1 MGRLYQRIA
10 IQVAILAVVLYCI
23 WPPEKQLKFGKDL
36 AGGISLVYSLQL
48 SDTDDATEVMAKVAE
63 ALKNRVDPN
72 GVMEI
77 SIQPMG
83 RDRLEISMP
92 LPRQEVKELRAV
104 FESKVKKL
112 GEFKP
117 TQAKLSQAFELAGD
131 KRDARLAEISAGQSV
146 LLDKLK
152 EAATLYDARWALD
165 KRLEELTTDIDAVER
180 AKVIA
185 QRAEVN
191 PKYREVVDTLLA
203 NAVSPDVVRRVL
215 ELPTQT
221 RRIKDPLNGE
231 AAFAIDPSQQEMR
244 LADLLKRYPLRVAEI
259 KDAVE
264 AFATYASQRKTLD
277 DPQDLVRMLRGAG
290 VLSFRIP
297 IAVGPGDKAHPEESQ
312 LRQELREKGPTA
324 SRRPDARWFKINQI
338 ANWYDSVPMR
348 ELLMASPQQFFA
360 SRKLVGEP
368 YLDGYYILCWD
379 TDNAKLTPDNGVDWG
394 VASAGDDRDE
404 MGKPAVRFVMNTA
417 GAALLN
423 DLTRTHVGEP
433 MAVLLDDEV
442 YTAPNLNS
450 AISKQGIITGIDSED
465 ERRYVIKVLAAG
477 ALQAKLSPEPVSRSI
492 VGPTLGADNL
502 RASYLT
508 GAVAFVLV
516 AGFMVVY
523 YFGSGAIAVVALIYN
538 LVLVLA
544 IMAMN
549 KAAFTLP
556 GIAGVVLTFGQ
567 AVDSNVLV
575 YERMREEFHRGADLK
590 TAVRLGFSRAL
601 PPIIDGNVSNLIIC
615 VVLGYFGTQEI
626 RGFAVTL
633 GIGVL
638 TTLFTTLVVS
648 RLMFTVLI
656 ERFGWRHA
664 SQLPMAVPFV
674 QRLLSPH
681 VNWMKHRWGFLSTLV
696 IFLGAMG
703 YVTWHQG
710 VDLLGME
717 FRSGTAVT
725 LTFKQT
731 PGPDGK
737 LVQMKATRAEVDKRI
752 KAIEAAAPEGSP
764 LKQLR
769 EARILAV
776 NPDSDMVTSST
787 FTIKSRVTDPDAV
800 QNAIVVAFRDMV
812 ESQPPLHYKGSD
824 QGPDTGPLFPIVGQ
838 VLGESINMPGVR
850 TPSGEFA
857 GGLAIVLENIEPRV
871 SVAEIESRV
880 AEARAKFT
888 DVAFNQQEVVLLKG
902 TEDAA
907 ETAVILVRNPSISYR
922 DDPSLWATMVRNREW
937 GMVNS
942 ALTEVHTLASVQSFT
957 PAIAKAFAAQ
967 GVICTVLSLV
977 FLTIFVFIRFGTA
990 RWAIAAT
997 VPLFAD
1003 VIGIIGLIGV
1013 AQLLHDTPATH
1024 GIARSLGIL
1033 PFELDLAQIAAV
1045 LTIVG
1050 YSLNDKIIIL
1060 DRIRENKGK
1069 SLYASAQMIND
1080 SINQTLSRTFITA
1093 GVHMI
1098 TTIALYIF
1106 GGEALRGFAYTFSL
1120 GVILGTYTSI
1130 VSTPLVWS
1138 SKLEKVVP
1146 PGLPPGIA
1154 PPAAVPALEGGI
1166 R

>member
-10 IQVAILAVVLYCI
+10 IQVAILVAVLYAI
-23 WPPEKQLKFGKDL
+23 WPPDQQLKFGKDL
-36 AGGISLVYSLQL
+36 AGGVSLVYSLQL
-48 SDTDDATEVMAKVAE
+48 SDSDDAAVVMAKVIE

-72 GVMEI
+72 GVLEI

-83 RDRLEISMP
+83 RDRIDISMP
-92 LPRQEVKELRAV
+92 LPRQEVKDLRAA
-104 FESKVKKL
+104 FEAKLKKL

-117 TQAKLSQAFELAGD
+117 TLAKLAQAFELAGPQ
-131 KRDARLAEISAGQSV
+131 RQARLAEMSAGQGV
-146 LLDKLK
+146 LLDKLN
-152 EAATLYDARWALD
+152 EAAVLYDARWALD
-165 KRLEELTTDIDAVER
+165 KRLEELTTDIDAAER
-180 AKVIA
+180 AKIIA

-191 PKYREVVDTLLA
+191 PKYRASVDTLLGS
-203 NAVSPDVVRRVL
+203 VVTPDLVRRVL

-221 RRIKDPLNGE
+221 RKIKDFANGE
-231 AAFAIDPSQQEMR
+231 SAVAIDPSQQDVKLDELR
-244 LADLLKRYPLRVAEI
+244 ERFPLRKDEI
-259 KDAVE
+259 QGVMDSYK
-264 AFATYASQRKTLD
+264 TYSAQRKTLD
-277 DPQDLVRMLRGAG
+277 DPQDLVRILRGAG

-297 IAVGPGDKAHPEESQ
+297 IKTGAYPEESQ
-312 LRQELREKGPTA
+312 LRQEFREKGPTG

-338 ANWYDSVPMR
+338 ANWYESVYDR
-348 ELLMASPQQFFA
+348 DLLRASPQQYFA
-360 SRKLVGEP
+360 GGRKLVCEP

-379 TDNAKLTPDNGVDWG
+379 IDSARLTPDNGVDWG
-394 VASAGDDRDE
+394 VSSAGDDRDQT
-404 MGKPAVRFVMNTA
+404 GKPAVRFTMNTA
-417 GAALLN
+417 GSALLN
-423 DLTRTHVGEP
+423 DLTRQHVGEP

-450 AISKQGIITGIDSED
+450 AISNNGIITGIDSED

-477 ALQAKLSPEPVSRSI
+477 ALQAKLSPEPVSRTI

-516 AGFMVVY
+516 AGFMVAY

-538 LVLVLA
+538 FVLVLA

-575 YERMREEFHRGADLK
+575 YERMREEFQRGADMR

-648 RLMFTVLI
+648 RLFFTVLV

-681 VNWMKHRWGFLSTLV
+681 VHWMRHRWA
-696 IFLGAMG
+696 FLGSLVVFLVAMG
-703 YVTWHQG
+703 LVTWHQG
-710 VDLLGME
+710 ADMLGME
-717 FRSGTAVT
+717 FRSGTAVS

-737 LVQMKATRAEVDKRI
+737 PVQLKATRAEVEKRV

-764 LKQLR
+764 LRQLSG
-769 EARILAV
+769 ARILAV
-776 NPDSDMVTSST
+776 NPDRDMITSST
-787 FTIKSRVTDPDAV
+787 FTIKSRVIDPDAV

-812 ESQPPLHYKGSD
+812 ESRPPLKFKAMD
-824 QGPDTGPLFPIVGQ
+824 ANTETGPLFPIEGQ
-838 VLGESINMPGVR
+838 VLGDAINMPAVR
-850 TPSGEFA
+850 TPSGEFL
-857 GGLAIVLENIEPRV
+857 GGVAIVLDNIEPPV
-871 SVAEIESRV
+871 SIAELETRLQ
-880 AEARAKFT
+880 ETRASSTFG
-888 DVAFNQQEVVLLKG
+888 DVAFNLQEVVLLRG

-907 ETAVILVRNPSISYR
+907 QAAVVMVKSPTVSFRVDPAQWTTA
-922 DDPSLWATMVRNREW
+922 VRNREW
-937 GMVNS
+937 AMMKS
-942 ALTEVHTLASVQSFT
+942 SLTELHTLASVQSFS

-967 GVICTVLSLV
+967 GVICMVLSLV
-977 FLTIFVFIRFGTA
+977 LLTIFVFIRFGTA

-1003 VIGIIGLIGV
+1003 VIGIVGLIGV

-1024 GIARSLGIL
+1024 EFARMLGIL
-1033 PFELDLAQIAAV
+1033 PFELDLAQIAAL

-1069 SLYASAQMIND
+1069 AVYANAQMIND

-1098 TTIALYIF
+1098 TTVALYIF

-1138 SKLEKVVP
+1138 SKLEKAVP
-1146 PGLPPGIA
+1146 PGAPPGFE
-1154 PPAAVPALEGGI
+1154 PARAVPALEG
-1166 R
+1166 RTA

>member
-10 IQVAILAVVLYCI
+10 IQIAILAVVLYCI

-48 SDTDDATEVMAKVAE
+48 SDADDKSTVMAKVAE

-83 RDRLEISMP
+83 SDRLEISMP
-92 LPRQEVKELRAV
+92 LPRQEVKDLRAA
-104 FESKVKKL
+104 FEVKLKKL

-117 TQAKLSQAFELAGD
+117 TRAKLAQAFELAGD
-131 KRDARLAEISAGQSV
+131 KRDARLAELSAGQAV

-152 EAATLYDARWALD
+152 EAAGLYDQVWALD
-165 KRLEELTTDIDAVER
+165 KRLEELTLDVDAAAR
-180 AKVIA
+180 AKVVA
-185 QRAEVN
+185 ERAEVN
-191 PKYREVVDTLLA
+191 PRYRAVVDTLLA
-203 NAVSPDVVRRVL
+203 NVVAPDVLRRVL

-221 RRIKDPLNGE
+221 RRIKDPANGE
-231 AAFAIDPSQQEMR
+231 NAFAIDPSQQEVK
-244 LADLLKRYPLRVAEI
+244 LADLLERFPLRATEI

-264 AFATYASQRKTLD
+264 TFANYASQRKTLD

-297 IAVGPGDKAHPEESQ
+297 VAPGVHPEENQ
-312 LRQELREKGPTA
+312 LRTELREKGPAA

-338 ANWYDSVPMR
+338 ANWYDSVPLR
-348 ELLMASPQQFFA
+348 DFLRADPRGFF
-360 SRKLVGEP
+360 SGTKKVVEP
-368 YLDGYYILCWD
+368 YLDGYYMLCWD

-394 VASAGDDRDE
+394 VASAGDDRDDL
-404 MGKPAVRFVMNTA
+404 GKPAVRFVMNTA

-423 DLTRTHVGEP
+423 DLTRGHVGEP

-450 AISKQGIITGIDSED
+450 AISRQGIITGIDSED

-516 AGFMVVY
+516 AGFMVAY

-575 YERMREEFHRGADLK
+575 YERMREEFQRGADMK

-648 RLMFTVLI
+648 RLLFTILI
-656 ERFGWRHA
+656 DRFGWRHA

-681 VNWMKHRWGFLSTLV
+681 VNWMKHRWGFLGTLV
-696 IFLGAMG
+696 VFLGAMA

-710 VDLLGME
+710 EKLLGME
-717 FRSGTAVT
+717 FRSGTAVS

-737 LVQMKATRAEVDKRI
+737 PVQMKATRAEVEKRI
-752 KAIEAAAPEGSP
+752 RAIEAAAPEGSP
-764 LKQLR
+764 LKHLR

-776 NPDSDMVTSST
+776 NPDRDMVTASN
-787 FTIKSRVTDPDAV
+787 FTIKSLVTEPDLV
-800 QNAIVVAFRDMV
+800 QSAIVLAFRDMV
-812 ESQPPLHYKGSD
+812 ESLPPLHFKGFD
-824 QGPDTGPLFPIVGQ
+824 QGPDAGPLFPITSQ
-838 VLGESINMPGVR
+838 VLGESINMPSVR
-850 TPSGEFA
+850 TPSGEYL
-857 GGLAIVLENIEPRV
+857 GGVAIVLDTIEPRV
-871 SVAEIESRV
+871 SIAELESRLQDS
-880 AEARAKFT
+880 RAKFT

-907 ETAVILVRNPSISYR
+907 EAAVIMVRNPSLSYR
-922 DDPSLWATMVRNREW
+922 DDAALWATTVRNPEW
-937 GMVNS
+937 TMIKS
-942 ALTEVHTLASVQSFT
+942 ALTEVHTLASVQSFS

-967 GVICTVLSLV
+967 GVICTILSLV

-1024 GIARSLGIL
+1024 SVSRALGIL

-1098 TTIALYIF
+1098 TTVALYIF

-1138 SKLEKVVP
+1138 SKLEKALPPGVP
-1146 PGLPPGIA
+1146 PGIDPVPSR
-1154 PPAAVPALEGGI
+1154 PALEGGVV
-1166 R
+1166 